1 MTHQNTILTT
11 QENWKASS
19 TQDFSQPFSIE
30 SLTPQKSL
38 KINFN
43 SMGLQLNGGNR
54 VILELARRLQS
65 KGHKVSINAIGKDG
79 DAQWFGDLKGIQ
91 INFAFPSKLTRLLH
105 QKVRKRSFRDVQAE
119 LLTEMVSDCDCDIN
133 IATYCLTADPTIKSG
148 NGKLFYLVQ
157 NYEPFFF
164 TEKKFVTKAEK
175 SYSLPL
181 TKLCVSKWLQRK
193 IGGIYI
199 GNGVN
204 TQIFHPQN
212 TFHEKEPNSVLYLYR
227 GLPWKGDSLAI
238 ETLHHLFKL
247 NPAAKIHIVA
257 RSALPKTDFPY
268 ELHTNVSDR
277 ELSKLYSKTRVLL
290 YTSKFE
296 GFGLP
301 PLEALSCGTNVVSTD
316 FEGNEYLINGVNCL
330 MAENKYDLSSKI
342 ANLLNNDELAQEQ
355 LSEGH
360 LTVKTF
366 DFNHVVN
373 RVLLAF
379 GGSQ

>member
-1 MTHQNTILTT
+1 MTQQNTILTT
-11 QENWKASS
+11 QENWKESN

-30 SLTPQKSL
+30 SVTPQKNL

-65 KGHKVSINAIGKDG
+65 KGHKVSINAIGKNS
-79 DAQWFGDLKGIQ
+79 DAQWFGDLRGIQ
-91 INFAFPSKLTRLLH
+91 INSAFPSKLTRLIH
-105 QKVRKRSFRDVQAE
+105 QKMRKRSFRDVQAE
-119 LLTEMVSDCDCDIN
+119 LLTEMVSDCNCDIN
-133 IATYCLTADPTIKSG
+133 IATYCLTADPTMKSG
-148 NGKLFYLVQ
+148 KGKLFYLVQ

-164 TEKKFVTKAEK
+164 TEKKFITKAKK

-193 IGGIYI
+193 VGGIYI

-227 GLPWKGDSLAI
+227 GLPWKGDYLAF
-238 ETLHHLFKL
+238 ETLNRLFTI
-247 NPAAKIHIVA
+247 NPATKIHIVA
-257 RSALPKTDFPY
+257 RTALPKVGFPY
-268 ELHTNVSDR
+268 ELHTSVTDK
-277 ELSKLYSKTRVLL
+277 ELSKLYSKTKVLL

-330 MAENKYDLSSKI
+330 MAENKYDLASKI
-342 ANLLNNDELAQEQ
+342 ANLLNNDELAQAQ
-355 LSEGH
+355 LSEGR
-360 LTVKTF
+360 LTVGAF
-366 DFNHVVN
+366 DFDQVVN
-373 RVLLAF
+373 RVLFAF